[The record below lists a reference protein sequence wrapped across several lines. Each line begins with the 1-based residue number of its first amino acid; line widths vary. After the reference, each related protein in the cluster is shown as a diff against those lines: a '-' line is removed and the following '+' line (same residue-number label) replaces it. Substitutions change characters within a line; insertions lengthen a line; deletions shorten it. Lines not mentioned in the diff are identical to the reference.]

1 MENKRAYA
9 QAKANEVGAR
19 VNSMKSSADQ
29 KKATVEARTNHG
41 AGLAGK
47 AKILSNKP
55 QPKRK

>member
-19 VNSMKSSADQ
+19 VNNMKSSADQ

-41 AGLAGK
+41 SGLTGRAE
-47 AKILSNKP
+47 ALSKKP
-55 QPKRK
+55 QPRRK